1 MPFSTSG
8 RQRYAA
14 YTNFQNC
21 YQLSRSL
28 RWRYND
34 LILFLLIALTQSAS
48 EQQHTELL
56 DEKREA
62 ELLSDLFNETT
73 LADSLNGFLL
83 VVDSRSSIIY
93 ISPNVSRCLGLTQVC
108 CIFRYIYLWC
118 VAFFVIFIYYTYF
131 TDDILHFDSSL
142 LKFFCIAAKM

>member
-108 CIFRYIYLWC
+108 CIFRYIYLLHSG
-118 VAFFVIFIYYTYF
+118 V
-131 TDDILHFDSSL
+131 LHFCYIHL
-142 LKFFCIAAKM
+142 LHIFYRWHFALRFFIA